1 MSDFGGFMLTFYHYA
16 RCTTCI
22 NAKKYLTA
30 KGHTL
35 AEIDIT
41 TNPPSAETLANL
53 IEKSGRPYTDFL
65 NRSGIQ
71 YREQN
76 MKEKLKHLSTEQI
89 IKLMASDGRLI
100 KRPVV
105 TDGKKVTVGFKEDD
119 FDQHWTR

>member
-1 MSDFGGFMLTFYHYA
+1 MLTFYHYA

-30 KGHTL
+30 RGHTL
-35 AEIDIT
+35 KEVDIT
-41 TNPPSAETLANL
+41 TNPPSPETLANL

-89 IKLMASDGRLI
+89 IRLLASDGRLI
-100 KRPVV
+100 KRPIV
-105 TDGKKVTVGFKEDD
+105 TDGKKVTVGFKEEE
-119 FDQHWTR
+119 FNQTWGG

>member
-1 MSDFGGFMLTFYHYA
+1 MLTFYHYA
-16 RCTTCI
+16 RCSTCI

-30 KGHTL
+30 HGHIL

-76 MKEKLKHLSTEQI
+76 IKEKLQHLSTEQI

-100 KRPVV
+100 KRPIV
-105 TDGKKVTVGFKEDD
+105 TDGKKVTVGFKEED
-119 FDQHWTR
+119 FDQHWG